1 MNESNDN
8 KNGYV
13 YILEVKDIDLPVCK
27 IGMTSRCPHA
37 RCSEINKN
45 STGDFIW
52 QVAHQIAVDD
62 CQKLESLVHKKL
74 EPLRQ
79 KNREFFNIYAEVA
92 YNAIRSILENQ
103 SEIRET
109 IIEEANNLSKADKK
123 TEKKKIKHKPSN
135 RKFDPK
141 YAEILQS
148 FTSLLGIKG
157 RPFGQFS
164 EPLFGVSDG
173 NEGVQWNLVILT
185 NSEEIRLGV
194 NLEGKAYS
202 SWPIASFILSELE
215 KPNIEKL
222 KTESKYPERI
232 FIHFMR
238 NAWQVTARPAI
249 VEGNIGGREFPLSEV
264 DSERW
269 NSILMEALDC
279 LDENRQYRGR
289 KKQQVTFKNKPK
301 NGEQTKIMEVSPHL
315 TIWTSINFSGDI
327 ESNLKNGIELL
338 KPVHEWVT
346 NGTYPQTGVIS

>member
-1 MNESNDN
+1 MKIMNESNGN

-27 IGMTSRCPHA
+27 IGMTSRSPHA

-52 QVAHQIAVDD
+52 QVVHQIAVND

-92 YNAIRSILENQ
+92 YNTLRSILENQ
-103 SEIRET
+103 SEIMET
-109 IIEEANNLSKADKK
+109 TIEESNNLSEADIK
-123 TEKKKIKHKPSN
+123 TEKKKIKLRHTN

-141 YAEILQS
+141 YAELLQS

-157 RPFGQFS
+157 RPFGQFW
-164 EPLFGVSDG
+164 EPLFGISDG
-173 NEGVQWNLVILT
+173 NEGVQWNLAILT
-185 NSEEIRLGV
+185 DSEEIHLGV
-194 NLEGKAYS
+194 NLEGMKYL

-222 KTESKYPERI
+222 KTESEQPERI
-232 FIHFMR
+232 FIQFMR
-238 NAWQVTARPAI
+238 NAWQITARPDI
-249 VEGNIGGREFPLSEV
+249 VEKYIGGRIIPLSEM
-264 DSERW
+264 DSEHW
-269 NSILMEALDC
+269 NSLLTEALGC
-279 LDENRQYRGR
+279 LDEDRQYRGR
-289 KKQQVTFKNKPK
+289 KRQQVTFLNKPK
-301 NGEQTKIMEVSPHL
+301 NGEQTKMMEVSPHL
-315 TIWTSINFSGDI
+315 TIWTPINLSGDS
-327 ESNLKNGIELL
+327 ESNLKNGFELL

-346 NGTYPQTGVIS
+346 NIH